1 MKGINTALIGC
12 GRIGFMLE
20 SDPLRYKPCTHY
32 GGAHSAGISINAACD
47 INTARLRT
55 FQHLAGI
62 PEQHLYTDYNDLITA
77 LHPEIVIIATW
88 TDSHVPIGIAAAESG
103 AKVIVC
109 EKPIAPDLK
118 EAQRLIDACERNR
131 TELIINHE
139 RRFDHRYRTIRNF
152 IVSGKIGEIK
162 TVHAS
167 ILTSGYRG
175 KSDIREGGGPLLQD
189 GTHLIDIIRFLFGD
203 ITSVSGSFARSGR
216 KSGFEDRAAGW
227 LKAGNNID
235 IFLEAGGNRHYFHF
249 ELDIYGTEG
258 RIVIGNGYEKL
269 FVSKKSTLYKNFR
282 DLKEKPVNLKK
293 GVNCFTREYREVKRF
308 MQRGERSCT
317 STGQDGY
324 KALEAVHA
332 LYLSGFSGKKIDL
345 PVKQDSIDLRKIFTL

>member
-1 MKGINTALIGC
+1 MNTALIGC

-32 GGAHSAGISINAACD
+32 GGAITAGIKINAACD
-47 INTARLRT
+47 INSDRLHQFRRVAEITDSNIFTAYDT
-55 FQHLAGI
+55 
-62 PEQHLYTDYNDLITA
+62 LITA
-77 LHPEIVIIATW
+77 CKPDIVIIATW
-88 TDSHVPIGIAAAESG
+88 TDSHVPIGIMAAESG

-118 EAQRLIDACERNR
+118 EAKKLIDSCKKNNTA
-131 TELIINHE
+131 LIINHE
-139 RRFDHRYRTIRNF
+139 RRFDHRYRTVRELIN
-152 IVSGKIGEIK
+152 SGKIGEIK

-167 ILTSGYRG
+167 VLTSGYRG

-189 GTHLIDIIRFLFGD
+189 GTHIIDCIRFLFGD
-203 ITSVSGSFARSGR
+203 ITSVTGSFERTGR
-216 KSGFEDRAAGW
+216 KRGYEDRATGW

-235 IFLEAGGNRHYFHF
+235 IFLEAGGCRHYFHF

-269 FVSKKSTLYKNFR
+269 YISKKSTLYKNFR
-282 DLKEKPVNLKK
+282 DLKEQPFPLKK
-293 GVNCFTREYREVKRF
+293 GINCFTREYREVKKITK
-308 MQRGERSCT
+308 GSAVEEI
-317 STGQDGY
+317 STGVDGY
-324 KALEAVHA
+324 RALEAVHA

-345 PVKQDSIDLRKIFTL
+345 PLVQDNIDLEKIFSL

>member
-1 MKGINTALIGC
+1 MKKIHTALIGC

-32 GGAHSAGISINAACD
+32 GGAESAGIRINSACD
-47 INTARLRT
+47 INPERLRQ
-55 FQHLAGI
+55 FQRCSGI
-62 PEQHLYTDYNDLITA
+62 PDDRLFTDFKDMFAGCNPT
-77 LHPEIVIIATW
+77 IVIIATW
-88 TDSHVPIGIAAAESG
+88 TDSHVPIGIMAAESG

-118 EAQRLIDACERNR
+118 EAQKLLDACKNRNA
-131 TELIINHE
+131 TLIINHE
-139 RRFDHRYRTIRNF
+139 RRFDHRYRTVRELIA
-152 IVSGKIGEIK
+152 SGKIGEIK

-167 ILTSGYRG
+167 VLTSGYRG
-175 KSDIREGGGPLLQD
+175 KSNILEGGGPLLQD
-189 GTHLIDIIRFLFGD
+189 GTHIIDIIRFLFGD
-203 ITSVSGSFARSGR
+203 ITSVTGSIERTGR
-216 KSGFEDRAAGW
+216 KKGYEDRATGW

-235 IFLEAGGNRHYFHF
+235 IFLEAGGSRHYFHF

-269 FVSKKSTLYKNFR
+269 YLSKKSTLYKNFR
-282 DLKEKPVNLKK
+282 DLKEHPLPIKK
-293 GVNCFTREYREVKRF
+293 GINCFTREYREVKKVITDDE
-308 MQRGERSCT
+308 GTHT

-324 KALEAVHA
+324 RALEAVHA

-345 PVKQDSIDLRKIFTL
+345 PIKQDSIDLKEIFSL